1 MYCVWAEKVFSS
13 ASRKRRGKMVTS
25 KGIIQGEIYN
35 NETVIK
41 GNQKIWFLNN
51 DLVRIHHSSRST
63 GMVSFYNITKDRLET
78 CLRSDFRKNRERAYT
93 VTETAKLIN
102 RHRKYMPKLIKTGM
116 IPPPIGA
123 RLNGERGWQIRS
135 YYSESMVRDIR
146 AILATIHIG
155 QPRKDGLITNNM
167 TPTSQELTRR
177 MGDGILTYTKTE
189 DGRFIPV
196 WAENI

>member
-1 MYCVWAEKVFSS
+1 MA
-13 ASRKRRGKMVTS
+13 TS
-25 KGIIQGEIYN
+25 KGNIESQAYN

-41 GNQKIWFLNN
+41 GNKKIWFLNG
-51 DLVRIHHSSRST
+51 DLVRLHHSSRST
-63 GMVSFYNITKDRLET
+63 GMVSVYNITKDRLET

-93 VTETAKLIN
+93 VAETAKLIN
-102 RHRKYMPKLIKTGM
+102 RHRKYMPKLMKTGM
-116 IPPPIGA
+116 IPKPIGA
-123 RLNGERGWQIRS
+123 RLNGQRGWQIRS
-135 YYSESMVRDIR
+135 YYSESTVRDIR

>member
-1 MYCVWAEKVFSS
+1 MA
-13 ASRKRRGKMVTS
+13 TS
-25 KGIIQGEIYN
+25 KGNIESQAYN

-41 GNQKIWFLNN
+41 GNKKIWFLNG
-51 DLVRIHHSSRST
+51 DLVRLHHSSRST
-63 GMVSFYNITKDRLET
+63 GMVSVYNITKDRIET

-93 VTETAKLIN
+93 VAETAKLIN
-102 RHRKYMPKLIKTGM
+102 RHRKYMPKLMKTGI
-116 IPPPIGA
+116 IPNPIGA

-135 YYSESMVRDIR
+135 YYSESTVKDIR